1 MALIILM
8 LMGLLLQAG
17 ALVLTIVLTIILLI
31 IIIAILAY
39 SIRVV
44 PEYQRIVKL
53 RLGKFK
59 GIYGPGIVFIIPII
73 DTPITVDLRVV
84 SIDLSSQR
92 ALTKDNVEVSIDAA
106 VYMRVIDAAKA
117 VLSVTDY
124 RSATATLGAAVLRD
138 VIGMVD
144 LDTLLT
150 QREEVARKIAS
161 IIDEHVSPWGV
172 KVTAVAIK
180 DIKLPDTLIRA
191 MAAQAEAE
199 RMRRAKVIL
208 AQADYEASQ
217 MYLRAAETYTK
228 NPISLTLRQL
238 DTLLEIAKEHN
249 LILVVPS
256 SLEVTSLSALAASA
270 LKRSQ
275 EGSGTQ

>member
-1 MALIILM
+1 M
-8 LMGLLLQAG
+8 LMGLLLQAS

-117 VLSVTDY
+117 VLSVADY

-275 EGSGTQ
+275 ESSGTQ

>member
-1 MALIILM
+1 LALIILM

>member
-8 LMGLLLQAG
+8 LMGLLLQTG
-17 ALVLTIVLTIILLI
+17 TLVLTIVLTIILLI

>member
-117 VLSVTDY
+117 VLSVADY